1 MIGFDYK
8 PKDPAAYLV
17 GNIPVNKLQN
27 IDGKTSV
34 ASPYWKGSL
43 AYA

>member
-1 MIGFDYK
+1 MIGFDRMIDYST
-8 PKDPAAYLV
+8 AYLV
-17 GNIPVNKLQN
+17 RSYPVKILQI
-27 IDGKTSV
+27 IDAKSSV